1 MDALIRRGEEGGSYK
16 VNVSHPMP
24 NLELFKTL
32 PFEAKSSIAR
42 SGLLRQLACT
52 KCGDIS

>member
-16 VNVSHPMP
+16 VNVSHPKP
-24 NLELFKTL
+24 NLDLFKTL
-32 PFEAKSSIAR
+32 PFEANFSVAC

-52 KCGDIS
+52 KRGDIS